1 VSDVPVAKKKYASY
15 ENFVAECP
23 WCCKEIIFNRASD
36 LRTFEPIGADA
47 GAYAPGVCPHDG

>member
-1 VSDVPVAKKKYASY
+1 MDSGGVVSDVPVAKKKYASY

-36 LRTFEPIGADA
+36 LRLSSPSEAA
-47 GAYAPGVCPHDG
+47 MCYV